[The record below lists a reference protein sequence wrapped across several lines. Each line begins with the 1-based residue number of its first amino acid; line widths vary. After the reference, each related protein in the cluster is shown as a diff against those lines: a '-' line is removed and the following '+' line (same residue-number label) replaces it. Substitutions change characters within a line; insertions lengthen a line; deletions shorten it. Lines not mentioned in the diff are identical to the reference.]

1 MIVAP
6 ILTNKFYLELF
17 QNAFSSHVYLLTD
30 AYSHCSGYH
39 QSTEY
44 IKNPISD
51 QQGF

>member
-6 ILTNKFYLELF
+6 ILTNKFYIELF